1 LYGGGLHAAKPDH
14 LPVILGKPLI
24 KWDYNRSAQ
33 IGDSRCDCP
42 NDGYIRVIGNFRK
55 LRVIV
60 LEDSEGEWKAL
71 AIL

>member
-1 LYGGGLHAAKPDH
+1 M
-14 LPVILGKPLI
+14 
-24 KWDYNRSAQ
+24 
-33 IGDSRCDCP
+33 GDSRCDCP
-42 NDGYIRVIGNFRK
+42 NDGYIRVIGKFRK